1 MIKKLFGKEESPAEA
16 FEKEL
21 LKKESDINSLEKIL
35 KNGNVNINH
44 QNQNGETFLHL
55 ALKSRKIQK
64 AVWLLSKNIKAD
76 IMDNDGLTAFD
87 IAVNNQNHRI
97 VRTLINT
104 TNVTLNKKDKFGRTI
119 LQDSIILG
127 DHEMAKIL
135 LENGADINSKN
146 NQNRNVIYD
155 AVSYGNLEF
164 IEYLLSFDNL
174 ELNNIDT
181 SKDTILNH
189 KTVKRNDNIAI
200 MLIENGADPT
210 IINSDGKTYLSNC
223 ALIGIDSLDI
233 INTII
238 KCGFDINSK
247 IANGN
252 TILMEMIDSILLLNK
267 NQDEQKRN
275 SLLALTNALVKKGLN
290 FNKVN
295 QDNETVLFKA
305 VRSND
310 DEIVKFLLEFGIN
323 VNNKNNKTQTALSI
337 AVSQGIESF
346 NIIVNL
352 LRYKADPSVIDTSGK
367 TLFEVINNILLD
379 PKIENNIYAQ
389 YTRILKEMLFYNKK
403 DLNFLD
409 STGDPLFY
417 KPLISNN
424 ITIFKM
430 YTKAGLDIYQ
440 LNKDGHNLFFE
451 YVVKV
456 FEDDNT
462 NIDFQSALSILI
474 SSKVDHNMQD
484 ETGWTAVSKIIATT
498 PCNLKLFKT
507 LVKVAKF
514 DYTISD
520 KLGRTP
526 MHSAVWKGRSSI
538 IRIINFIDPRIKDI
552 PDNYGILPLVYAA
565 LLGNQEVVLTF
576 VDIKAKSTIS
586 DSYISQAAIKKFKPM
601 LKNLAT
607 LTKGIDDSLHLRQI
621 NKVIQNIRA
630 DFQ

>member
-295 QDNETVLFKA
+295 HDNETVLFKA

>member
-164 IEYLLSFDNL
+164 IEYLLSFDSL

-295 QDNETVLFKA
+295 HDNETVLFKA